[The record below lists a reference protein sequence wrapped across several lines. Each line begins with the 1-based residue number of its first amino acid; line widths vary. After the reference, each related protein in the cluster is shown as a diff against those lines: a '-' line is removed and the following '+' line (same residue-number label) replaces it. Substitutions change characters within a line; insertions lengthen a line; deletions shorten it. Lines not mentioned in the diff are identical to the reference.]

1 MKITMSSDRRS
12 ADVRHK
18 DNEVI
23 TFSIEGFAKA
33 YSSGGDNIDSN
44 DIFDLLNQ
52 YLAWLDSI
60 ESTKN
65 NSEEIYDNLKIMLN
79 ILLTATDDVN
89 SLIQRL
95 QTISV
100 YAVEALD
107 IEKLDYWVNNVARI
121 SFPELPS
128 EYNQN
133 TCGGTRETT
142 YLKTD
147 YRDLVSF
154 AIATRIFV
162 PIWGEL
168 VDVIKKTISQD
179 KEYYC
184 YLLLVKTKLYKHKAL
199 SFLRNYVKLNLTRL
213 IKDNYVRTV
222 ALMSPTTI
230 DDLPAI
236 TTALCVVRRVALK
249 RVTPAADG
257 KTLVTYIYSYIMQ
270 RADPN
275 RSEHVRSKNPNAI
288 VNDSGQERSRAEAY
302 REKSDI
308 PIGDLTA
315 IRVYLSDPRIV
326 AEHIQ
331 PGLSQHPLFNV
342 NYQSVMQNLKDHIV
356 TDAQLAIVQWIVNKI
371 APARILKYFTNE
383 EILKLL
389 AVTQLYLWN
398 NGFKEVCMLFSGKI
412 DNNAPVNIA
421 AKSQINKSDVLILDQ
436 FYKLKRMTS
445 SSRGAVRENV
455 AVKAIELVSGEFFT
469 SGWITTLPETM
480 LVEVQPDKRRRI
492 ACPPEIRNFLSRLII
507 FLAQEQSH
515 AQ

>member
-128 EYNQN
+128 EYNQS

-236 TTALCVVRRVALK
+236 TTALCVVRRVAL
-249 RVTPAADG
+249 
-257 KTLVTYIYSYIMQ
+257 
-270 RADPN
+270 
-275 RSEHVRSKNPNAI
+275 
-288 VNDSGQERSRAEAY
+288 
-302 REKSDI
+302 
-308 PIGDLTA
+308 
-315 IRVYLSDPRIV
+315 
-326 AEHIQ
+326 
-331 PGLSQHPLFNV
+331 
-342 NYQSVMQNLKDHIV
+342 
-356 TDAQLAIVQWIVNKI
+356 
-371 APARILKYFTNE
+371 
-383 EILKLL
+383 
-389 AVTQLYLWN
+389 
-398 NGFKEVCMLFSGKI
+398 
-412 DNNAPVNIA
+412 
-421 AKSQINKSDVLILDQ
+421 
-436 FYKLKRMTS
+436 
-445 SSRGAVRENV
+445 
-455 AVKAIELVSGEFFT
+455 
-469 SGWITTLPETM
+469 
-480 LVEVQPDKRRRI
+480 
-492 ACPPEIRNFLSRLII
+492 
-507 FLAQEQSH
+507 
-515 AQ
+515 

>member
-1 MKITMSSDRRS
+1 
-12 ADVRHK
+12 
-18 DNEVI
+18 
-23 TFSIEGFAKA
+23 
-33 YSSGGDNIDSN
+33 
-44 DIFDLLNQ
+44 
-52 YLAWLDSI
+52 
-60 ESTKN
+60 
-65 NSEEIYDNLKIMLN
+65 ML
-79 ILLTATDDVN
+79 
-89 SLIQRL
+89 
-95 QTISV
+95 ISV

-128 EYNQN
+128 EYNQS

-398 NGFKEVCMLFSGKI
+398 NGFKEVCMLLSGKI

-469 SGWITTLPETM
+469 SGWITNLPETM